1 MFNQNYIKELSE
13 LYQSIYEKGL
23 DLLKKSIQII
33 EAQETAFQVSDQTF
47 DQDMQNSQTSPAN
60 LKFYHECI
68 FFKIN
73 KRGGNFG
80 GQE

>member
-33 EAQETAFQVSDQTF
+33 EAQETAFQVSD
-47 DQDMQNSQTSPAN
+47 
-60 LKFYHECI
+60 
-68 FFKIN
+68 
-73 KRGGNFG
+73 
-80 GQE
+80 